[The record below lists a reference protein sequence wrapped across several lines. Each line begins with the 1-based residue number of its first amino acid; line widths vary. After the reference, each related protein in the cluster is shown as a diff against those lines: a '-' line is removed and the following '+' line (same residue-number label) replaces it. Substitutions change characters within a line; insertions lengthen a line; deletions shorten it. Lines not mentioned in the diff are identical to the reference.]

1 MDYAAV
7 INNWKMFEPRDYL
20 QEYYADIGCENFA
33 LLQFAVRA
41 FRSIPPDGILLD
53 FGGGPTIYPLI
64 AAADRVR
71 EIHFCDYLDKNI
83 SEVRRWLQGDPSAFN
98 WREFVKATLE
108 LESNS
113 DHTQQAISQ
122 RESLVRQ
129 RVTRLF
135 KCDAN
140 NILPIDDPQVYDTL
154 VTNFCAESVADC
166 WEQWRKF
173 FRNIVSLLKP
183 NGFLL
188 LSALK
193 GATCYPVG
201 EMLLPAV
208 SIREGDLIQALIE
221 EGFDAGSIVIE
232 SIPADR
238 PSRQYEGLILVMAKK
253 QGDSLNQPW
262 V

>member
-20 QEYYADIGCENFA
+20 HEYYADIGRENFA

-135 KCDAN
+135 SNCSKSPGNSGLRTLSRSAN
-140 NILPIDDPQVYDTL
+140 Q
-154 VTNFCAESVADC
+154 AG
-166 WEQWRKF
+166 QWR
-173 FRNIVSLLKP
+173 NL
-183 NGFLL
+183 
-188 LSALK
+188 
-193 GATCYPVG
+193 
-201 EMLLPAV
+201 MLLADPV
-208 SIREGDLIQALIE
+208 LQ
-221 EGFDAGSIVIE
+221 IV
-232 SIPADR
+232 PTGNAQLLAR
-238 PSRQYEGLILVMAKK
+238 FL
-253 QGDSLNQPW
+253 
-262 V
+262 